1 MARLEKTAASGPV
14 RRAEARGFYPGDC
27 QAQLTAFL
35 AGSRPPADLPRPLH
49 GAALPHAGW
58 IYSGQVAARTLDC
71 FSRSSPEPETVV
83 IFGTPHYMDTISHAL
98 YPKGQWETPLGNLEV
113 DSTCGEAILAAAGN
127 LLRADP
133 QAHRYEH
140 SIEVLA
146 PMVKY
151 FFPEAAI
158 VPILVLPE
166 TTAVALGEAAA
177 RAVNQLGRTSIFL
190 ASSDLTH
197 YGPMFGLAPAGTGP
211 EARAWMENNDRRLID
226 ILCRGTGEEVL
237 REAQTDLNACGP
249 GALAALKGA
258 MTALGASEGRLIE
271 YATSFDVEPEPV
283 FRQAVGYAGV
293 VF

>member
-1 MARLEKTAASGPV
+1 MTGSNPV
-14 RRAEARGFYPGDC
+14 RAAAARGFYPGDC
-27 QAQLTAFL
+27 RAQLTAFL
-35 AGSRPPADLPRPLH
+35 AGYHPPEDLPRPLH

-58 IYSGQVAARTLDC
+58 MYSGQVAAHTLAC
-71 FSRSSPEPETVV
+71 FKNSSVPETVV
-83 IFGTPHYMDTISHAL
+83 IFGTPHYMETISHAL
-98 YPKGQWETPLGNLEV
+98 YPEGQWETPLGNLAV
-113 DSTCGEAILAAAGN
+113 DSACGDAIQEAAGD

-133 QAHRYEH
+133 QAHRPEH
-140 SIEVLA
+140 SIEVLT

-151 FFPEAAI
+151 LYPDAAI

-166 TTAVALGEAAA
+166 TTAVQLGKAAA
-177 RAVNQLGRTSIFL
+177 RAVNQLGRTALFL

-197 YGPMFGLAPAGTGP
+197 YGPMFGLAPAGRGP

-226 ILCRGTGEEVL
+226 TLCGGSGEEL
-237 REAQTDLNACGP
+237 LQEARTNLNACGA

-258 MTALGASEGRLIE
+258 MTALGAPDGRLIQ